1 MIPLM
6 NTSRMRTLVLVLAVA
21 LLAMLA
27 VACND
32 WDGLDRSGWG
42 AEYSPPTQPA
52 PTPQATPPNVQP
64 GDEYGWRVIWGDTL
78 QSE

>member
-1 MIPLM
+1 MI
-6 NTSRMRTLVLVLAVA
+6 TRQKKLVLILAIA
-21 LLAMLA
+21 LLTMLT

-42 AEYSPPTQPA
+42 DSHTPPTRPA
-52 PTPQATPPNVQP
+52 PTPRATPPNVRP
-64 GDEYGWRVIWGDTL
+64 GDEDAWRAIWADVL